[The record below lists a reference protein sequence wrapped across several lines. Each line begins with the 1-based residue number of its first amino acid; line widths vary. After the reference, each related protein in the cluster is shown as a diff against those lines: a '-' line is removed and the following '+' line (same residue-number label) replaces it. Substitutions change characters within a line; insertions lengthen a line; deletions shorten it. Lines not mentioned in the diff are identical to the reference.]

1 MAINLLATYFAYRIT
16 MDFFNADQAKL
27 QEFLENA
34 AAETASNDADF

>member
-27 QEFLENA
+27 QEFMDA
-34 AAETASNDADF
+34 ATAETSNDADF